1 MRKIAVAFSL
11 LTLLAVGVCAQSTP
25 TLRIVTED
33 PTLPS
38 ELFYGNVKVKPVRLR
53 PGTNVPITI
62 DDLDFF
68 VQEHYIDFLARFP
81 EPAGFQ
87 AWMNVL
93 TPCNNDPVCLYGPN
107 GKRVLVSQSIFGSPE
122 FLIKGRY
129 TITFYRVAFNR
140 LPDYTEFAPDVRSVT
155 GTTAADTN
163 AKRAVF
169 ANNFVLRLE
178 FVNGSPNSP
187 AYGAMSNSTYVTTLM
202 GRYSLTSITT
212 PDPANPD
219 GTTKVTLTTNDLIN
233 RLNASTL
240 TRAQVLRAIVQ
251 SDEVTNAEAV
261 NTFVASQYYGYLR
274 RTPETKG
281 FNDWVNYL
289 NTHPGDFN
297 TMVWGFVDSQEYRN
311 RF

>member
-1 MRKIAVAFSL
+1 MRKIAVAFFL
-11 LTLLAVGVCAQSTP
+11 LTLLAAGMYAQAP
-25 TLRIVTED
+25 TLRIVTDD

-53 PGTNVPITI
+53 PGTNTPITI
-62 DDLDFF
+62 DDIDFF

-93 TPCNNDPVCLYGPN
+93 TPCNGDLNCLYGPN
-107 GKRVLVSQSIFGSPE
+107 GKRVLVSQSFFGSPE

-129 TITFYRVAFNR
+129 TITFYRLAFNR

-163 AKRAVF
+163 AKRAAF
-169 ANNFVLRLE
+169 ATNFALRPE
-178 FVNGSPNSP
+178 FVNPPNG
-187 AYGAMSNSTYVTTLM
+187 YGAMSNSTYVTTLM
-202 GRYSLTSITT
+202 GKYSLSSITT

-219 GTTKVTLTTNDLIN
+219 GATKVTLTTNDLIN
-233 RLNASTL
+233 ALNASTL
-240 TRAQVLRAIVQ
+240 TKAQVLRAIVQ
-251 SDEVTNAEAV
+251 SDQVTNAEAV

-289 NTHPGDFN
+289 TAHPNDIN
-297 TMVWGFVDSQEYRN
+297 TMVWGFVDSQEFRN